1 MSCENGLGYLLSN
14 RPWNKASENSE
25 LCYNFHELRLV
36 SLRRCIWSKI
46 GGIV

>member
-14 RPWNKASENSE
+14 SSWNKASENSE
-25 LCYNFHELRLV
+25 LCYNLHELRLV